1 MFIGG
6 ILRVCAIVSLSA
18 VSIISSML
26 KAKVEGP
33 GMINPSACNS
43 NPYNSNTG
51 VINMYNNGA
60 FSSQSRR
67 FYGCAQPSYPMA
79 NVPTMGQTQQQSMRP
94 ITFGSP
100 LPQPSIQLQMALLQ
114 NGYPVPGYNAN
125 AYQGGYNAQA
135 MYGYTPSMYSR
146 RNMVPGTYPQQPPQQ
161 MNYNN
166 YNQMNQYMSNDMY
179 REPSYGMN
187 YNYGNNNGYG
197 YDSGVSALYG
207 NSYNYGYT
215 QSYQQPMMN
224 YMYQQPQQQPV
235 QSLGNYNSSIVGSAA
250 RYSYWTPSSDSS
262 YAYYGYDD
270 NVASYPTSYPQQSQ
284 PQQMYQPQQP
294 MPQQMYQQ
302 PQIPAGY
309 TTMQWNKLCELDRE
323 MRNSVMQQNVPPQ
336 PQIPAGYTSE
346 QWNKLC
352 ELDKE
357 IQRHYRMHHK
367 VPPQPQMPDGVPS
380 YMRHMDGRL
389 HDTIRPMN
397 VDNGSGWYTKE
408 EQDMARAQSQA
419 TVTVNPPMPQPNV
432 PPYLQN
438 GPARF
443 YQQPQPQQQM
453 YQQQEVEQQPSAP
466 KISTGNPIMDK
477 MLESLVIPEADPQEV
492 ANAPIPT
499 HVMKFGPPDDSEPQD
514 MTKIVPPFCTFDDQP
529 EKPKGESR
537 V

>member
-1 MFIGG
+1 MFIGS

-26 KAKVEGP
+26 KAKVEDP
-33 GMINPSACNS
+33 GMINQVTPTYNS

-51 VINMYNNGA
+51 EINMYNNGA

-79 NVPTMGQTQQQSMRP
+79 NVPTMGQFQQPMRP

-100 LPQPSIQLQMALLQ
+100 LPQPSVQLQMALLQ

-166 YNQMNQYMSNDMY
+166 YNPMNQYMSNGMY

-197 YDSGVSALYG
+197 YGYDSGVSALYG
-207 NSYNYGYT
+207 NSYDYGYT

-235 QSLGNYNSSIVGSAA
+235 QSLGNYNSSIIGSAA

-270 NVASYPTSYPQQSQ
+270 NVASYPTSYPQQ
-284 PQQMYQPQQP
+284 QQP
-294 MPQQMYQQ
+294 MYQQ
-302 PQIPAGY
+302 NPQMPPQRQMANQMMEYQPAGY
-309 TTMQWNKLCELDRE
+309 TMEQWDKLRELDRVRKMEE
-323 MRNSVMQQNVPPQ
+323 MRNFGMQQNV
-336 PQIPAGYTSE
+336 T
-346 QWNKLC
+346 
-352 ELDKE
+352 
-357 IQRHYRMHHK
+357 
-367 VPPQPQMPDGVPS
+367 PQPQMPNDMPL
-380 YMRHMDGRL
+380 YMKDMDGRL
-389 HDTIRPMN
+389 HNTIRPIN
-397 VDNGSGWYTKE
+397 ADNGSGWYTKE
-408 EQDMARAQSQA
+408 EQNMAKAQSQ
-419 TVTVNPPMPQPNV
+419 VTIPVSPPMPQPNV
-432 PPYLQN
+432 PPFLQN

-443 YQQPQPQQQM
+443 YQQSQPQQQ
-453 YQQQEVEQQPSAP
+453 VVVQQPTVS
-466 KISTGNPIMDK
+466 KTTTGNPIMDK
-477 MLESLVIPEADPQEV
+477 LLESQAIPEVDPKEV
-492 ANAPIPT
+492 LAKAPIPT
-499 HVMKFGPPDDSEPQD
+499 HVMKFGPPDDSEPLD
-514 MTKIVPPFCTFDDQP
+514 MTKIAQPFCTFDDQP
-529 EKPKGESR
+529 EKPKEESK